1 MNILFSFQ
9 AAKIQIKYLINTM
22 LHKKIS
28 IYFSISF
35 RISIKHLISSHLYIF
50 SYFLPLISYLFPD
63 TCYLT
68 PDTSSACSQNS
79 GYDLLTT
86 SLSSITIGVLSIKGA
101 KAIAIRWSL

>member
-9 AAKIQIKYLINTM
+9 AAKIQIKSLINTM

-28 IYFSISF
+28 IYFSIF
-35 RISIKHLISSHLYIF
+35 CRILIKYLIFSHLYIF

-63 TCYLT
+63 T
-68 PDTSSACSQNS
+68 SSTCSQNS